1 MRSAIVAAKA
11 KHNVG
16 WLVVFIAEYFWSVI
30 DDIGTEKGL
39 GDTLRQL
46 VGPKFTFKDIV
57 WGNNGKEIKHRLIR
71 IANKARKGL
80 TQKMH
85 SLERNYG
92 YVIHRDVRPG
102 H

>member
-1 MRSAIVAAKA
+1 MASFQSSGLVKKGGFHSPQTYQDVLNILRSAIVAAKA

-46 VGPKFTFKDIV
+46 VGPKFIFEDSV
-57 WGNNGKEIKHRLIR
+57 WGNKGQKIKHIFIR
-71 IANKARKGL
+71 ITN
-80 TQKMH
+80 Q
-85 SLERNYG
+85 S
-92 YVIHRDVRPG
+92 
-102 H
+102 